1 MVRRYAKNRIISDT
15 EDSGNDDVQRSD
27 DYAQCSDNDARLSKR
42 FNKFSGERQW
52 KIPTATRNFEPRV
65 IHYIDNNNGVQQAS
79 GLSRNSCPTSIF
91 EYFFNQELVEM
102 IVNKSSKY
110 RKKQGF
116 ISVPYNITVADMYSA
131 IAIIIYMSIVHLP
144 TISMYWSTEPMY
156 NFQFISKVMSRDK
169 FLRILRFLHFSDED
183 NDKINGKDI
192 DATYKIQPVID
203 MLLSRFQS
211 AYRPGRNIVVN
222 ESVMLWKDRL
232 PFDECT
238 PNKRTTFGLKTFI
251 LAECE
256 TGYVYNLKLYSGQL
270 LRELNSE
277 PLGASGSIVL
287 HLTKHLLQQGRTL
300 FLNNYH
306 SSPALYEMLHKNGTN
321 VCGIVRLKR
330 KEMPYYGMIAR
341 DLNRLEKGQML
352 VRYNEIVAFC
362 AWKDKKLVSTL
373 TTVHAPRLVLSTNID
388 HVTGQYRKEPNV
400 VLDCNTYMSGA
411 NKIHQILQRHLTIS
425 KSIKW
430 HKQYFVHLLDIT
442 IFNCFVI
449 WNSCHGDRKTF
460 REIKED
466 IISGL
471 LEKYFTP
478 VKNFHLKT
486 KRSKKFPLCIKSRC
500 FPKKIPPTVKKCHP
514 TNRCVLCKENKLRK
528 QTRYFCNDCNVPL
541 CIIPCFELFHTT
553 KR

>member
-1 MVRRYAKNRIISDT
+1 MVRRYTKNRIISDS
-15 EDSGNDDVQRSD
+15 EDSGNDNVQSD
-27 DYAQCSDNDARLSKR
+27 KDARLSEKL
-42 FNKFSGERQW
+42 NKFSGGRQW
-52 KIPTATRNFEPRV
+52 KIPTATTNFEPRI
-65 IHYIDNNNGVQQAS
+65 IHYMDNNNGVQQTS
-79 GLSRNSCPTSIF
+79 GLSRSICPTSIF
-91 EYFFNQELVEM
+91 EYFFNRELVEM
-102 IVNKSSKY
+102 IVKKSSKY

-116 ISVPYNITVADMYSA
+116 TKVPYNITVADMYSA

-156 NFQFISKVMSRDK
+156 NFQFVGKIMSRDK

-203 MLLSRFQS
+203 MLLPRFQS

-222 ESVMLWKDRL
+222 ESVIPWKDRL
-232 PFDECT
+232 PFEECIS
-238 PNKRTTFGLKTFI
+238 NKRATFGLKTFI

-270 LRELNSE
+270 LRKLNSE
-277 PLGASGSIVL
+277 PLGAAGSIVL

-306 SSPALYEMLHKNGTN
+306 SFPALYEMLHKNGTN
-321 VCGIVRLKR
+321 VCGTIRLKR
-330 KEMPYYGMIAR
+330 KEMPYYGMVAR
-341 DLNRLEKGQML
+341 DINRLEKGQML

-362 AWKDKKLVSTL
+362 AWKDKKLISTL
-373 TTVHAPRLVLSTNID
+373 TTVHAPRLVLSTSID
-388 HVTGQYRKEPNV
+388 RVTGQYRKKPNV

-411 NKIHQILQRHLTIS
+411 NQIYQILQRNLTIS
-425 KSIKW
+425 NSIKW

-442 IFNCFVI
+442 IFNCLVI
-449 WNSCHGDRKTF
+449 WNSCHGDKKTF
-460 REIKED
+460 YEIKGN

-471 LEKYFTP
+471 LEKYFRSAE
-478 VKNFHLKT
+478 NSHLQSS
-486 KRSKKFPLCIKSRC
+486 RSPKKFPLCIKSQC
-500 FPKKIPPTVKKCHP
+500 FPKKIPSTVKKCHP
-514 TNRCVLCKENKLRK
+514 TKHCVLCKENMLRK
-528 QTRYFCNDCNVPL
+528 QTSYFCNDCNVPL
-541 CIIPCFELFHTT
+541 CIIPCFELFHTM

>member
-1 MVRRYAKNRIISDT
+1 MVRRYTKNRIISDS
-15 EDSGNDDVQRSD
+15 EDSVNDDVQRSD
-27 DYAQCSDNDARLSKR
+27 DDAQLSERLNE
-42 FNKFSGERQW
+42 FNGERQW

-65 IHYIDNNNGVQQAS
+65 IYYIDNNNGMQQAS

-116 ISVPYNITVADMYSA
+116 TRVPYDITVADMYSA

-144 TISMYWSTEPMY
+144 TISMYWNTEPMY

-183 NDKINGKDI
+183 NDKINGKDT
-192 DATYKIQPVID
+192 DPTYKIQPVID

-238 PNKRTTFGLKTFI
+238 PKKRATFGLKTFI

-256 TGYVYNLKLYSGQL
+256 TGYVYNLRLYSGQS

-287 HLTKHLLQQGRTL
+287 HLTKHLLHQGRTL

-330 KEMPYYGMIAR
+330 KEMPYYGMVAR
-341 DLNRLEKGQML
+341 DINRLEKGQIL

-388 HVTGQYRKEPNV
+388 HVTGQYRKKPNV
-400 VLDCNTYMSGA
+400 LLDCNTYTSGA
-411 NKIHQILQRHLTIS
+411 NQMHQILQGNLTIS
-425 KSIKW
+425 KFIKW
-430 HKQYFVHLLDIT
+430 HKRYFVHLLEIT
-442 IFNCFVI
+442 IFNCLII
-449 WNSCHGDRKTF
+449 WNSCHGNRKTF

-471 LEKYFTP
+471 LRKYFTP
-478 VKNFHLKT
+478 AENFHLKT
-486 KRSKKFPLCIKSRC
+486 KRSRKKFPLCVKLRC
-500 FPKKIPPTVKKCHP
+500 FPKRIPPTVKKCHP
-514 TNRCVLCKENKLRK
+514 TKRCVLCKENKLCK
-528 QTRYFCNDCNVPL
+528 QTSYFCNECNVPL

>member
-1 MVRRYAKNRIISDT
+1 MVRRYTKNCIISD
-15 EDSGNDDVQRSD
+15 SD
-27 DYAQCSDNDARLSKR
+27 DSSNDHVKRSDNDARLLER
-42 FNKFSGERQW
+42 LNKFTGERRW
-52 KIPTATRNFEPRV
+52 KVPTATTNFEPR
-65 IHYIDNNNGVQQAS
+65 IINYIDNNNGVQQAS
-79 GLSRNSCPTSIF
+79 GLSKNSCPTSIF

-116 ISVPYNITVADMYSA
+116 SRVPYNVTVTDMYSA

-144 TISMYWSTEPMY
+144 TISMYWNTDPMY
-156 NFQFISKVMSRDK
+156 NFQFVRKVMSRDK

-192 DATYKIQPVID
+192 DATYKVQPVID
-203 MLLSRFQS
+203 MLLLRFQS

-222 ESVMLWKDRL
+222 ESVMLWKGRL
-232 PFDECT
+232 PLDQCI
-238 PNKRTTFGLKTFI
+238 PNKRPTFGLKTFV
-251 LAECE
+251 LTECG
-256 TGYVYNLKLYSGQL
+256 TGYVYNLKLYSEQL
-270 LRELNSE
+270 LRELNSK

-306 SSPALYEMLHKNGTN
+306 SSPALYEILHKNGTN

-330 KEMPYYGMIAR
+330 KEMPCYGTIAR
-341 DLNRLEKGQML
+341 DINRLEKGQML

-373 TTVHAPRLVLSTNID
+373 TTVHAPRLVMSTNID

-400 VLDCNTYMSGA
+400 VLDYNTYMSGA
-411 NKIHQILQRHLTIS
+411 NQIHQILQGHLTIS
-425 KSIKW
+425 KPIKW
-430 HKQYFVHLLDIT
+430 HKKYFLHLLNIT
-442 IFNCFVI
+442 IFNCLVI
-449 WNSCHGDRKTF
+449 WNSCHEDRKTF

-478 VKNFHLKT
+478 AEHFHRQT
-486 KRSKKFPLCIKSRC
+486 KRSEKKFPLRIKSRC
-500 FPKKIPPTVKKCHP
+500 FPKKIPPTTKRCHP
-514 TNRCVLCKENKLRK
+514 TKRCVLCKENNLRK
-528 QTRYFCNDCNVPL
+528 ETSYCCNDCNVPL

-553 KR
+553 KK